1 MPIEKPVQKL
11 CQKGRFSITVPLGV
25 SAKDAVPLPV
35 TVAKII
41 HCDYTRFRLLIYTP
55 SNLQVARNWV
65 VHMVKNCVVSNNSS
79 DEGTVSVFNVKPIS
93 YDVLCVAAHV
103 CKRRKWLYLYGNKV
117 EKYVHFTCK
126 YASGVVRS
134 FA

>member
-1 MPIEKPVQKL
+1 MQIISV
-11 CQKGRFSITVPLGV
+11 TVPLGV

-65 VHMVKNCVVSNNSS
+65 VHMVKNCVASNNSS
-79 DEGTVSVFNVKPIS
+79 QDGTASLFIVKPIS
-93 YDVLCVAAHV
+93 YDVLCVAAQV
-103 CKRRKWLYLYGNKV
+103 CKRKKWLYL
-117 EKYVHFTCK
+117 
-126 YASGVVRS
+126 
-134 FA
+134 